1 MNVTLSS
8 ILTFDFKAVAKQRP
22 RFSRRSGRPY
32 TPEET
37 RTFEAM
43 VGRLA
48 KAQFPY
54 APIDRNQGGI
64 KLEMTFYFKKAKTN
78 KSKEHLQ
85 KPDCTNLAKA
95 VEDALNGI
103 VFIDDSQVTDMVI
116 KKRWAESDSFT
127 VAISNAV

>member
-1 MNVTLSS
+1 MNVIPSS

-54 APIDRNQGGI
+54 APIDRDQGGI

-103 VFIDDSQVTDMVI
+103 VFIDDSQVTTLIV
-116 KKRWAESDSFT
+116 KKRWGLKDFFSVEVSKD
-127 VAISNAV
+127 I